1 MCDNRYMKTA
11 IVTSFDKNYIM
22 PSQVALKS
30 LSYNYS
36 RPERLKVI
44 CLVSPDILNDEQEY
58 INKLN
63 TPNLDIEFRCSPKFL
78 EMLDSGH
85 AHPFNHV
92 TSHCNHRIFL
102 GSVLSDYDKAIY
114 IDSDVVVCRDINKL
128 LDFPMRNKL
137 MAMVEYNSMNVIS
150 FNDRDRPYFNN
161 GVFIADLNYWRES
174 NAEEKMLEFVREN
187 GPTMC
192 PEQDAMNYA
201 FIDVWS
207 PLPFSFNSFYWW
219 MASMEHF
226 AHNNPEPMIVHF
238 VGPHKPWHGNG
249 TEWQHGTQWE
259 KLWHMHYGS
268 IFGHM
273 LDVENIKKVNLN
285 G

>member
-1 MCDNRYMKTA
+1 MKTA
-11 IVTSFDKNYIM
+11 VVTSFDEHYVM
-22 PSQVALKS
+22 PSLVALKS
-30 LSYNYS
+30 LSHNYS
-36 RPERLKVI
+36 GYDRLKVI
-44 CLVSPDILNDEQEY
+44 CLVPQEMLAQEKEY
-58 INKLN
+58 SAKLN
-63 TPNLDIEFRCSPKFL
+63 ANNLDIEFRCSDRFL
-78 EMLDSGH
+78 EMLDSGD

-102 GSVLSDYDKAIY
+102 GSVLHDYDKAIY
-114 IDSDVVVCRDINKL
+114 IDSDIIVCRDVDRL
-128 LDFPMRNKL
+128 LDFPLRNKL
-137 MAMVEYNSMNVIS
+137 MAMVEYNSMNMIT

-161 GVFIADLNYWRES
+161 GVFIADLKYWRDS
-174 NAEEKMLEFVREN
+174 GAEEKMLEFVREN

-207 PLPFSFNSFYWW
+207 PLPFSFNSFHWW

-226 AHNNPEPMIVHF
+226 AHNNPDPMIVHF

-249 TEWQHGTQWE
+249 TEWQYGTEWE
-259 KLWHMHYGS
+259 QIWHKYHE
-268 IFGHM
+268 IVFGYI
-273 LDVENIKKVNLN
+273 LNEENMGKVISN